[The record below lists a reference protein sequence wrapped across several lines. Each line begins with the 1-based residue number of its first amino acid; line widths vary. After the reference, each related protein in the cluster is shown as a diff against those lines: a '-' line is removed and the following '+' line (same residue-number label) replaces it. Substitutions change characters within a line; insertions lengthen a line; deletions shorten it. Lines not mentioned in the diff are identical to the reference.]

1 MERRTDRWRDKP
13 TDTPTYSDAKTYL
26 MRLSKLGQ
34 KRLFLGKKVTLRP
47 GLVAEWG
54 TSVLFFL
61 PGIMFFAY
69 NYVVYMRFFAF
80 KPKRVKK
87 KEIIVF

>member
-1 MERRTDRWRDKP
+1 MDGRTDRRRDKP

-47 GLVAEWG
+47 GLVAELW
-54 TSVLFFL
+54 TSVLFSL
-61 PGIMFFAY
+61 PGIMLFAY
-69 NYVVYMRFFAF
+69 NYVVYMNFFAF
-80 KPKRVKK
+80 KPKKEEK
-87 KEIIVF
+87 KEIICF